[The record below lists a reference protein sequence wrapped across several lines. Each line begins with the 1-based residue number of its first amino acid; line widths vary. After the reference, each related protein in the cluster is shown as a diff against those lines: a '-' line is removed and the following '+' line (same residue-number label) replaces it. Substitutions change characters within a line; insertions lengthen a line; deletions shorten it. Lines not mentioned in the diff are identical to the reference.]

1 MSSLRHALKF
11 LGPIITDRLE
21 KEKEYGRDWPER
33 LDKNDL
39 ISLLLDLATLTAAL
53 YDLTAYPEQLIPMR
67 QEAERVVEAEGWS
80 KASLANMHNIDS
92 FSVRLG
98 ASTSFRLLQWGE
110 KSPPKRV
117 LLSPTAP
124 PYCMLPWNLKA
135 NCENAE
141 IFDGFHF
148 SHLREEHP
156 SHDADGPDGFFNR
169 YMVTTGLDYAVF
181 GHGRHAWPGR

>member
-1 MSSLRHALKF
+1 
-11 LGPIITDRLE
+11 
-21 KEKEYGRDWPER
+21 
-33 LDKNDL
+33 
-39 ISLLLDLATLTAAL
+39 TLTAAL
-53 YDLTAYPEQLIPMR
+53 YDLTAYPEHLIPMR
-67 QEAERVVEAEGWS
+67 QEVERVVEAEGWS
-80 KASLANMHNIDS
+80 KESLANMHNIDS

-98 ASTSFRLLQWGE
+98 ASTSFCLLQWGE

-124 PYCMLPWNLKA
+124 PYRTMAYLPGIPTHCNDA
-135 NCENAE
+135 NYENPE

-169 YMVTTGLDYAVF
+169 YMVTTGLDHVVF
-181 GHGRHAWPGR
+181 GHGRHAWPGRFFAATELKTMIARILINYDVKAC